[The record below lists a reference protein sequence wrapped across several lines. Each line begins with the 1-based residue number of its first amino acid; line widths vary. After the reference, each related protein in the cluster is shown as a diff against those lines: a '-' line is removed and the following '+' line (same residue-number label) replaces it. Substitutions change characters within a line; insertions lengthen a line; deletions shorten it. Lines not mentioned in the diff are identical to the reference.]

1 VRRTSL
7 PVPSGSL
14 NGNLDELIYFHNRLP
29 LLMAVES
36 QNPPAL
42 TKSDLA
48 DPPDTEFA
56 QIAEK
61 NNGRHACWWLI
72 SGEIFSRVNEQ
83 SVPRD

>member
-1 VRRTSL
+1 
-7 PVPSGSL
+7 
-14 NGNLDELIYFHNRLP
+14 
-29 LLMAVES
+29 MAVES